1 MSDFALVAIWFLSF
15 VAIGTIA
22 GWLAGRVMRGNGFGL
37 AGDIIVGVTGAF
49 AGAYGFRSTGAELG
63 VGQQA
68 GSLIVGFA
76 GAILL
81 LFVVRLF
88 TGRRSGRRL
97 WS

>member
-1 MSDFALVAIWFLSF
+1 MSELGYVLVWFFSLIATGAI
-15 VAIGTIA
+15 AA
-22 GWLAGRVMRGNGFGL
+22 WLAGRLMRGNGFGL
-37 AGDIIVGVTGAF
+37 AGDGLVGVIGAF
-49 AGAYGFRSTGAELG
+49 AGAYLFRSTGAELVAG
-63 VGQQA
+63 LA

>member
-1 MSDFALVAIWFLSF
+1 MNDFAYVVVWFLALI
-15 VAIGTIA
+15 AIGAIA
-22 GWLAGRVMRGNGFGL
+22 AWLAARLMRGNGFGL
-37 AGDIIVGVTGAF
+37 AGDMIVGVLGAF
-49 AGAYGFRSTGAELG
+49 AGAYLFRSTGAELG
-63 VGQQA
+63 PG

-88 TGRRSGRRL
+88 TGRRSGRKL